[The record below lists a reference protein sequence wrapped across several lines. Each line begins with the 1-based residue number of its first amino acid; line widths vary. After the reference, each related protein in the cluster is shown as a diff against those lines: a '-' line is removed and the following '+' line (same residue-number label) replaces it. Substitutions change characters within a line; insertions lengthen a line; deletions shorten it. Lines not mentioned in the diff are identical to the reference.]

1 MSMTPDTEQTTA
13 PSPAGRFLPWL
24 RPVLS
29 VIATLS
35 VFLIAYGAV
44 YNLGRPRNPHP
55 DPLLAARL
63 IPLEL
68 LLGVLA
74 GVLAYR
80 AFGHRQRSAPRVDI
94 QERMVTRLA
103 LRRGGRFTLNEL
115 AESSPLTEPQAR
127 EVLGRMLEAGRLDR
141 DGDAYRL
148 L

>member
-1 MSMTPDTEQTTA
+1 MRSGSDQL
-13 PSPAGRFLPWL
+13 SQVDRLLLWL
-24 RPVLS
+24 QPVLS

-35 VFLIAYGAV
+35 VFLIAYGVV

-68 LLGVLA
+68 LLGLLA

-80 AFGHRQRSAPRVDI
+80 AFGRRQVTAPRPDT

-103 LRRGGRFTLNEL
+103 LRRGGRFTLLEL
-115 AESSPLTEPQAR
+115 AESSPLTETQAR
-127 EVLGRMLEAGRLDR
+127 EVLGRMLETGRLNR

>member
-1 MSMTPDTEQTTA
+1 MADQTGPDRATVS
-13 PSPAGRFLPWL
+13 SPVDRLLLWL

-55 DPLLAARL
+55 DPLLAVRL

-68 LLGVLA
+68 LLGLLA

-80 AFGHRQRSAPRVDI
+80 AFGRRQQNAPRPDT

-103 LRRGGRFTLNEL
+103 LRRGGRFTLTEL
-115 AESSPLTEPQAR
+115 AESSPLTETQAQ
-127 EVLGRMLEAGRLDR
+127 EVLGRMLETGRLNR

>member
-1 MSMTPDTEQTTA
+1 MPGPVAE
-13 PSPAGRFLPWL
+13 RLLPGL

-63 IPLEL
+63 LPLEL
-68 LLGVLA
+68 LLGLLA
-74 GVLAYR
+74 GVLAYHN
-80 AFGHRQRSAPRVDI
+80 FGRRQQGAPRSDI

-103 LRRGGRFTLNEL
+103 LRRGGHFTLPDL
-115 AESSPLTEPQAR
+115 AEGSPLTEAQAR
-127 EVLGRMLEAGRLDR
+127 QTLGRMLETGRLKR
-141 DGDAYRL
+141 DGEAYRL
-148 L
+148 P

>member
-1 MSMTPDTEQTTA
+1 MADQTGPDRA
-13 PSPAGRFLPWL
+13 SVSSPVDRMLLWL

-68 LLGVLA
+68 LLGLLA

-80 AFGHRQRSAPRVDI
+80 AFGRRQQNAPRPDT

-103 LRRGGRFTLNEL
+103 LRRGGRFTLTEL
-115 AESSPLTEPQAR
+115 AESSPLTETQAQ
-127 EVLGRMLEAGRLDR
+127 EVLGRMLETGRLNR

>member
-1 MSMTPDTEQTTA
+1 MADQTGPDRATVS
-13 PSPAGRFLPWL
+13 SPVDRMLLWL

-68 LLGVLA
+68 LLGLLA

-80 AFGHRQRSAPRVDI
+80 AFGRRQQDAPRPDT

-103 LRRGGRFTLNEL
+103 LRRGGRFTLTEL
-115 AESSPLTEPQAR
+115 AESSPLTETQAQ
-127 EVLGRMLEAGRLDR
+127 EVLGRMLETGRLNR

>member
-1 MSMTPDTEQTTA
+1 MPDLTESARTPGS
-13 PSPAGRFLPWL
+13 SPADRFLPWL
-24 RPVLS
+24 RPVLG

-68 LLGVLA
+68 LLGLLA

-80 AFGHRQRSAPRVDI
+80 AFGRRQQNAPRPDT

-103 LRRGGRFTLNEL
+103 LRRGGRVTLSEL
-115 AESSPLTEPQAR
+115 AESSPLTEAQAR
-127 EVLGRMLEAGRLDR
+127 EVLGRMLETGRLDR
-141 DGDAYRL
+141 DGDTYRL
-148 L
+148 M

>member
-1 MSMTPDTEQTTA
+1 MSVTSDPDQTAA
-13 PSPAGRFLPWL
+13 PSPAARFLPWL

-55 DPLLAARL
+55 DPVLAARL

-80 AFGHRQRSAPRVDI
+80 AFGRRQQLAPRPDI

-103 LRRGGRFTLNEL
+103 LRRGGHFTLVEL
-115 AESSPLTEPQAR
+115 SESSPLTEPQAR
-127 EVLGRMLEAGRLDR
+127 EVLGRMLDTGRLNR
-141 DGDAYRL
+141 DGDGYRL
-148 L
+148 P

>member
-1 MSMTPDTEQTTA
+1 MPVGSDRGLP
-13 PSPAGRFLPWL
+13 GRVLSWL
-24 RPVLS
+24 RPALS

-68 LLGVLA
+68 LLGLLA

-80 AFGHRQRSAPRVDI
+80 AFGQRQAGTPRPDI
-94 QERMVTRLA
+94 QERMVSRLA
-103 LRRGGRFTLNEL
+103 MRRGGRFTLAEL
-115 AESSPLTEPQAR
+115 AEGSPLTEPQAQ
-127 EVLGRMLEAGRLDR
+127 EVLARMLGAGRLR
-141 DGDAYRL
+141 REGDTYRL
-148 L
+148 P

>member
-1 MSMTPDTEQTTA
+1 MRPGSDQPPQVDRLL
-13 PSPAGRFLPWL
+13 SWL

-68 LLGVLA
+68 LLGLLA

-80 AFGHRQRSAPRVDI
+80 AFGRRQVTVPRPDI

-103 LRRGGRFTLNEL
+103 LRRGGRFTLLEL
-115 AESSPLTEPQAR
+115 AESSPLTETQAR
-127 EVLGRMLEAGRLDR
+127 EVLGRMLETGRLNR

>member
-1 MSMTPDTEQTTA
+1 MADQTGPDRA
-13 PSPAGRFLPWL
+13 SVSSPVDRMLLWL

-35 VFLIAYGAV
+35 VFLIAYGAA

-68 LLGVLA
+68 LLGLLA

-80 AFGHRQRSAPRVDI
+80 AFGRRQQNAPRPDT

-103 LRRGGRFTLNEL
+103 LRRGGRFTLTEL
-115 AESSPLTEPQAR
+115 AESSPLTETQAQ
-127 EVLGRMLEAGRLDR
+127 EVLGRMLETGRLNR